1 VSSRLLTA
9 ATIMNF
15 KNVSL
20 FAFLLA
26 LISVQSYA
34 QSESPC
40 ASETIYQDLIQND
53 QVFSRSMF
61 YLNQRLSEMSHDNEF
76 RASEEI
82 YTVPTVVHIIHE
94 GEGIGQSSNITDEQI
109 LSAIAALNE
118 DFRKIAGSNGD
129 GEGVD
134 VGLEFCLASRDP
146 YGNPSTGIV
155 RVDGSTVANYADMG
169 IEASGGVGANEATVK
184 GLSTWPREEY
194 MNIWVVNEIENNDA
208 GGGIQG
214 FAYFPFNNP
223 LDGICVLYNAFGTV
237 GNLKSNTDMGRTL
250 THEVG
255 HFLGLYHTFHDT
267 NDCDG
272 ESNCDSQ
279 GDRVCDT
286 PATPLSSV
294 CSAPACGIQQVE
306 NYMDYTSETCRNM
319 FTDGQKSR
327 MRATLLSDRQTI
339 IDSFGCIPVTDYD
352 AGIASIEFPGL
363 SICSSAFEPE
373 IILTNYG
380 SETLT
385 SVDVTYQIDNGPSQ
399 SYSWTGSLGQ
409 GLSENVNL
417 PTISGATGIR
427 NISITCAS
435 PNGVNDENSGNN
447 SIDKTFEISS
457 GEALQLEINIDYFG
471 TETTWMVHD
480 EEGAVVSTGGP
491 YINNAQG
498 TIYNESICVSGGCY
512 ELTMFDSY
520 GDGMSFLTGSYA
532 LYDGAGDLVAEGT
545 GNFGPEVTHSFC
557 VDEVIS
563 NDPPS
568 ANFNSSSDTACSG
581 GQLDFYDASAN
592 GPTTWAW
599 TFEAGIPASS
609 SNASPQNI
617 TYNSAGTYDVT
628 LVVTNDGG
636 SDTFTSSVT
645 VASGPSVA
653 MSSSSISCHDGND
666 GSITANVTGSGP
678 YDYNWSSG
686 GSSQTANG
694 LSTGNYSVM
703 VIDDNG
709 CISQASLFMS
719 NPNDMNLS
727 LIVEDPL
734 CFGSE
739 DGSIQANA
747 SDGSGGYSYV
757 WNNGDNDSNANDL
770 AGGAYSVVVTDANG
784 CTKTASASLDNPL
797 DIQLTV
803 SSEPTSCP
811 GFGDGSVLA
820 NASGGAGGFTYA
832 WSNGLSINEIE
843 GLPAAN
849 YSIVV
854 TDSNGCTRNSA
865 IAIESPEEIEV
876 QLFDFDIACGGS
888 LGSANI
894 DPIGGTGALTIAWSS
909 GDSGMAIDQL
919 EPGNYSVTITDANEC
934 AISESFEITSSDALS
949 IQLTVDEITCNN
961 ASNGS
966 ILASANGGSGSY
978 TYDWNQGSTEDEITN
993 LTPGTYTVNVQD
1005 TEGCPGEASI
1015 TIDQPDAISVVLF
1028 KTDISCHGIDDGAI
1042 SSTINGGTT
1051 PYEYHWNN
1059 NSAEPNL
1066 VGLTQ
1071 GNYALGVSDIYG
1083 CEKSASISV
1092 VEPSELVIS
1101 LDLLANETCEGND
1114 ASAIVNIMGGTPDY
1128 QIFWTNGSIFQQ
1140 NDELSA
1146 GNYSVTITDGNG
1158 CVVSETMN
1166 IVHDCETAAPT
1177 TMLSA
1182 DYCGSMGLT
1191 LDNYISCDPIENAEM
1206 YQWKFENSSIGMWQ
1220 EEISLGNNTTFYL
1233 SEVSSIVY
1241 GITINVSLKTL
1252 VDGTWSTYGEVC
1264 QITMAEDIPI
1274 TQLVSSDCGM
1284 EGATPGTIIMCD
1296 PIAGAY
1302 AYEWKFSANDFE
1314 NTFTTYMNS
1323 ISLIS
1328 DMMMSDLTE
1337 YNVAVRTQIGDNWSE
1352 WGSVCTVSIDFG
1364 TFVEEGNNEG
1374 TNLQIFPNPN
1384 NGEKISIEISNPGQG
1399 VDVIVLEL
1407 FNASG
1412 QLVDTIAIPTDSSG
1426 YLKTTYTFENKLS
1439 AGMYFI
1445 KYWLNDRAL
1454 EKKIIVR

>member
-1 VSSRLLTA
+1 MSL
-9 ATIMNF
+9 

-20 FAFLLA
+20 FAFLLT
-26 LISVQSYA
+26 LITVQGYA
-34 QSESPC
+34 QDDSPC
-40 ASETIYQDLIQND
+40 ASGTIYQDMIQND

-61 YLNQRLSEMSHDNEF
+61 YLNQRLSEMAHDDEF

-82 YTVPTVVHIIHE
+82 YTIPTVVHIIHE

-109 LSAIAALNE
+109 LSAITALNE
-118 DFRKIAGSNGD
+118 DFRKIAGTNGD
-129 GEGVD
+129 GDGVD

-146 YGNPSTGIV
+146 DGNPSTGIV
-155 RVDGSTVANYADMG
+155 RVDGSSVANYADMG
-169 IEASGGVGANEATVK
+169 IEASGGIGGDEATVK
-184 GLSTWPREEY
+184 GLSTWPREDY
-194 MNIWVVNEIENNDA
+194 MNIWVVNEIEDNDA

-223 LDGICVLYNAFGTV
+223 LDGICVLFNAFGTV

-272 ESNCDSQ
+272 ESNCGTQ

-286 PATPLSSV
+286 PSTPLATV
-294 CSAPACGIQQVE
+294 CSSPACGTQQVE
-306 NYMDYTSETCRNM
+306 NYMDYTSETCRDM
-319 FTDGQKSR
+319 YTDGQKTR
-327 MRATLLSDRQTI
+327 MRATLLTDRASI
-339 IDSFGCIPVTDYD
+339 LDSFGCVPVTDYD

-363 SICSSAFEPE
+363 SICSSSFEPE

-385 SVDVTYQIDNGPSQ
+385 SVDIAYQIDNNPSQ
-399 SYSWTGSLGQ
+399 NFSWTGSLGQ

-417 PTISGATGIR
+417 PTISGSTGVR
-427 NISITCAS
+427 NISISCSS
-435 PNGVNDENSGNN
+435 PNGVSDENSENN

-457 GEALQLEINIDYFG
+457 GEALQLEVNIDYFG

-480 EEGAVVSTGGP
+480 EDGAVVSTGGP

-498 TIYNESICVSGGCY
+498 TIYNESICVGGGCY
-512 ELTMFDSY
+512 TLTMYDSY

-563 NDPPS
+563 NDPPT
-568 ANFNSSSDTACSG
+568 ANFNSSSDTACSS

-592 GPTTWAW
+592 GPTSWAW
-599 TFEAGIPASS
+599 TFEGGVPASS

-636 SDTFTSSVT
+636 SDTYTTSIT
-645 VASGPSVA
+645 VASGPTIALSP
-653 MSSSSISCHDGND
+653 SSISCHDGND

-686 GSSQTANG
+686 SSSQTSNG

-703 VIDDNG
+703 VTDDNG
-709 CISQASLFMS
+709 CTNQASLYMA
-719 NPNDMNLS
+719 NPDDMNLS
-727 LIVEDPL
+727 LIVDDPL
-734 CFGSE
+734 CNGGN

-747 SDGSGGYSYV
+747 SAGNGGYSYV
-757 WNNGDNDSNANDL
+757 WNNGDADSNANDL
-770 AGGAYSVVVTDANG
+770 VAGTYSVVVTDGNG
-784 CTKTASASLDNPL
+784 CTKTASATIDNPAA
-797 DIQLTV
+797 IQLTV
-803 SSEPTSCP
+803 TSEPTSCP
-811 GFGDGSVLA
+811 GTGDGSVLA

-832 WSNGLSINEIE
+832 WSNGLTVNEID

-849 YSIVV
+849 YSVVV
-854 TDSNGCTRNSA
+854 TDDNGCTANSTVT
-865 IAIESPEEIEV
+865 IESPQEIEA

-894 DPIGGTGALTIAWSS
+894 DPIGGTGALVIAWSS

-919 EPGNYSVTITDANEC
+919 EPGSYSVTITDANNC
-934 AISESFEITSSDALS
+934 VVSESFEITSSDALS
-949 IQLTVDEITCNN
+949 VQLTVEEITCNGI
-961 ASNGS
+961 ANGS
-966 ILASANGGSGSY
+966 IFASANGGSGSY
-978 TYDWNQGSTEDEITN
+978 TYDWNQGSTDDEINN
-993 LTPGTYTVNVQD
+993 LAPGTYSVNVED
-1005 TEGCPGEASI
+1005 SEGCPGEATV
-1015 TIDQPDAISVVLF
+1015 TIDEPDALTIVLF
-1028 KTDISCHGIDDGAI
+1028 KSDISCHGMDDGTIA
-1042 SSTINGGTT
+1042 STVNGGTI
-1051 PYEYHWNN
+1051 PYEYHWNTN
-1059 NSAEPNL
+1059 ALSPNL
-1066 VGLTQ
+1066 ESLVQ
-1071 GNYALGVSDIYG
+1071 GNYSLAITDDHG
-1083 CEKSASISV
+1083 CENSSTISI

-1101 LDLLANETCEGND
+1101 LDVLSNESCEGND

-1128 QIFWTNGSIFQQ
+1128 QIFWTNGSTNQQ

-1166 IVHDCETAAPT
+1166 IVHDCETAVPT
-1177 TMLSA
+1177 TKLSA
-1182 DYCGSMGLT
+1182 DDCGAIGLT
-1191 LDNYISCDPIENAEM
+1191 LDDYITCNEIENAEM
-1206 YQWKFENSSIGMWQ
+1206 YQWKFENSSIGLWQ
-1220 EEISLGNNTTFYL
+1220 EEVSLGNNTTFLL
-1233 SEVSSIVY
+1233 SEVASIVY

-1264 QITMAEDIPI
+1264 QITMSDNIPT
-1274 TQLVSSDCGM
+1274 TQLISGDCGM
-1284 EGATPGTIIMCD
+1284 SSASVGAIIMCD
-1296 PIAGAY
+1296 PVAGAY
-1302 AYEWKFSANDFE
+1302 AYEWQFTASDFE

-1323 ISLIS
+1323 ISLVA

-1337 YNVAVRTQIGDNWSE
+1337 YHVVVRAQVGDDWSE
-1352 WGSVCTVSIDFG
+1352 WGSVCTVSTDFG
-1364 TFVEEGNNEG
+1364 TFVEESDNEENNM
-1374 TNLQIFPNPN
+1374 QIFPNPN
-1384 NGEKISIEISNPGQG
+1384 SGEKISIEISNPGQG
-1399 VDVIVLEL
+1399 NDVIMLEL

-1412 QLVDTIAIPTDSSG
+1412 QLVDTIEIPNDTGG

-1445 KYWLNDRAL
+1445 KYWINGSAL
-1454 EKKIIVR
+1454 EKKMIVR